1 MMNSRIAP
9 GQQVFTMPFKGIK
22 RGKVSNM
29 GELEDLVN
37 LRATED
43 GLRPVN
49 YGRYRHT
56 ASVTTK
62 PTESTMQINVEA
74 ESLNQQGYH
83 FVSNIHIGDISD
95 QEPYTAIDFKI
106 ITQNAPSGFSDV
118 EYLPGQ
124 DNITDITPIYISPKD
139 QTIPTEIVMQMMI
152 NNLLVD
158 YYVAVKYAIVGSDD
172 EIKSTGNIDIL
183 SNAGG
188 ESDIID
194 NYHDVDWS
202 GEFTFEE
209 GDRLIL
215 FVETNIDP
223 SRTPYGTHDY
233 ADISIYYAQAVFQM
247 EVVLEAEEPIT
258 YSNFKNI
265 IIHRGPT
272 YENYIGYTQTQV
284 VAYRG
289 SDAGTLIHQITG
301 SDVVVDVRTLAN
313 YLIILTTTE
322 MFRYL
327 RVDNTYKLININNE
341 IKTNVNYDVVTEVT
355 TEQYQTTSET
365 WRSDMIREIKEIIA
379 VKGNDG
385 YTTGLMTWRAAYKLI
400 DGSYAM
406 TTVPRVIGVTA
417 ADWVLEKTT
426 SPSKY
431 QVRFPPITYKATFNK
446 SDYQVIE
453 DSKDIIDS
461 VVIFMSKPLIRYD
474 YEAIIN
480 DESKLPNTVS
490 GGSVTFADNPLY
502 QTSEE
507 FKSIADPGNWYKV
520 LEVSF
525 AELIG
530 GTGTV
535 EQKIDLA
542 RFYKDYAS
550 RESLPVDQNTHHRLS
565 AQAAFVYNSRLWIGD
580 INRRLAIHHNSRFV
594 YEPAAG
600 TELQFAFAYNIQT
613 DGGFKRTVKII
624 NAKVSINP
632 QQQMTLYLPI
642 LAYPDQRAV
651 SLTIFHFY
659 LGKWRRTRHFNFKK
673 SVTHNY
679 AYYYE
684 PDNIGRNINNAY
696 YQSAGVEPSFTIQA
710 DLLPIAVNETLTYN
724 NRDEQLSNNVFM
736 LSNLFNPL
744 IFPALQT
751 YPAGN
756 GTIKYFSAGS
766 FPVSEGQFGQYPV
779 HIFTSSGIY
788 AADIGTGEVI
798 ITSVIPVSPDVALS
812 CPISSNMGSFFTTQ
826 NGIMVINGSKVT
838 KLSDDLEGDIT
849 PVPKSDKGGRFAFY
863 SNHPQTVSLG
873 SLLTNIANVKTEYSS
888 MVLGFDSIN
897 NRLLC
902 SVPTKNFC
910 YVLQLSTRSWSRQ
923 SRAFAYFA
931 HDFPATLGVYIN
943 PSNNRHQVYDIT
955 GEQRNGYIDT
965 HFHSGVFN
973 INTNHR
979 TKVKE
984 SLLVCRV
991 KTSNTRRV
999 AVALFASNDGINFTR
1014 VSASDRNKGK
1024 VNDVQLTYCPA
1035 SYKFFLVA
1043 AWANVDLSYDN
1054 LIQAFSMQFEIRYT
1068 HRLRS
1073 Y

>member
-1 MMNSRIAP
+1 MNNRIAP
-9 GQQVFTMPFKGIK
+9 GQQVFTMPFQGIK

-37 LRATED
+37 MRVTD
-43 GLRPVN
+43 QGLVPYRYETIKHLAEASIKYLQPV
-49 YGRYRHT
+49 
-56 ASVTTK
+56 K
-62 PTESTMQINVEA
+62 VEA
-74 ESLNQQGYH
+74 ESLTGGNVDGRIDTGTTRDVY
-83 FVSNIHIGDISD
+83 
-95 QEPYTAIDFKI
+95 PYTSIPFTVKNPAPGFQDVAFTTRQESITALTSVYTSDKNQDLSFTLKVESMVNVLAPQTVVTAQWALISSANVLKATYPIALIDN
-106 ITQNAPSGFSDV
+106 T
-118 EYLPGQ
+118 
-124 DNITDITPIYISPKD
+124 
-139 QTIPTEIVMQMMI
+139 
-152 NNLLVD
+152 
-158 YYVAVKYAIVGSDD
+158 
-172 EIKSTGNIDIL
+172 
-183 SNAGG
+183 G
-188 ESDIID
+188 ESFLLDQPFS
-194 NYHDVDWS
+194 VDWS
-202 GEFTFEE
+202 GTVQMEE
-209 GDRLIL
+209 GDRLTL
-215 FVETNIDP
+215 FISVENLDET
-223 SRTPYGTHDY
+223 RTPSGSADY
-233 ADISIYYAQAVFQM
+233 ADLDITSTNAVFDIFINQ
-247 EVVLEAEEPIT
+247 ETIEQVQN
-258 YSNFKNI
+258 SNFKGI
-265 IIHRGPT
+265 VVHRGP
-272 YENYIGYTQTQV
+272 YFENYIGHNLNSV
-284 VAYRG
+284 IVYRG
-289 SDAGTLIHQITG
+289 TDVGTLIYQTSTATIRSVH
-301 SDVVVDVRTLAN
+301 TLAN
-313 YLIILTTTE
+313 YLIILTTSET
-322 MFRYL
+322 FRYL

-341 IKTNVNYDVVTEVT
+341 IKASVNYDVVVNPSTQ
-355 TEQYQTTSET
+355 QYQTTSET
-365 WRSDMIREIKEIIA
+365 WRADMISEIKEIIA
-379 VKGNDG
+379 EKGNEG

-406 TTVPRVIGVTA
+406 STVPRLVGVTA
-417 ADWVLEKTT
+417 ADWVLYKTAI
-426 SPSKY
+426 PSRYKIDIP
-431 QVRFPPITYKATFNK
+431 VITYKAAFNK
-446 SDYQVIE
+446 SDFQVIE
-453 DSKDIIDS
+453 NSKDIIDS
-461 VVIFMSKPLIRYD
+461 VVIFMSKPVIRYD

-480 DESKLPNTVS
+480 DQSKLPGAGPNRTALFS
-490 GGSVTFADNPLY
+490 DSSLY
-502 QTSEE
+502 VASEE
-507 FKSIADPGNWYKV
+507 LKSIADPGNWHKV

-525 AELIG
+525 TELIE

-550 RESLPVDQNTHHRLS
+550 RESLPVDQNTHHRLT

-580 INRRLAIHHNSRFV
+580 INRRLAIHHNSRLV
-594 YEPAAG
+594 YEPSTG

-613 DGGFKRTVKII
+613 AGGFKRTVKII

-651 SLTIFHFY
+651 SLTIYHFHA
-659 LGKWRRTRHFNFKK
+659 GRWRRTRHFNFKK

-684 PDNIGRNINNAY
+684 PDNINKIVSEAY
-696 YQSAGVEPSFTIQA
+696 YLSAGVEPSFTVQA
-710 DLLPIAVNETLTYN
+710 DLLSAPVDDSLTYN
-724 NRDEQLSNNVFM
+724 DRDEQLSSNVFM

-744 IFPALQT
+744 IYPALQT
-751 YPAGN
+751 YQAGN

-788 AADIGTGEVI
+788 AADIGTGAVI
-798 ITSVIPVSPDVALS
+798 IPSVIPVSPDVALS
-812 CPISSNMGSFFTTQ
+812 CPISSNMGSFFTTR
-826 NGIMVINGSKVT
+826 NGIMVINGRQVT

-863 SNHPQTVSLG
+863 SDHPQTIRLG
-873 SLLTNIANVKTEYSS
+873 SILTDIANVKTEYSS

-902 SVPTKNFC
+902 SVPSKNYC
-910 YVLQLSTRSWSRQ
+910 YVLQLSNRTWSRQ

-931 HDFPATLGVYIN
+931 HDFPSTLGVHIN
-943 PSNNRHQVYDIT
+943 PSNNRQQVYDIT
-955 GEQRNGYIDT
+955 VEQRNGYIDT

-984 SLLVCRV
+984 SLLMCRV
-991 KTSNTRRV
+991 KTSNTKRV

-1054 LIQAFSMQFEIRYT
+1054 LMQAFSMQFEIRYT